1 MAEFIGQYVARFSF
15 VDLAEGDP
23 EDFEFI
29 RTLLSSCENTLSE
42 VITGTD
48 DRPVDP
54 KVMGRIVSL
63 YLMICFAKHYFYGE
77 GNEKGDIFK
86 STVEALKDLT
96 LTKLKAFFT
105 DLLKTGGEYLGKV
118 AEYAGEYLGKT
129 LKYVGLENGNL
140 IAKNVFELQMRMA
153 YAKDGTVR
161 NAAYE
166 ATKALQKSMKDQ
178 YLNGIG
184 KEIAEFTEG
193 TLKWT
198 AEYAVAGILNYLAKG
213 TKKENECLGITTPE
227 VLVEWTSDRSEEL
240 LKLLSEVLREK
251 FEINIMKYYKAAGA
265 AMDISVKLNGEFLI
279 MSFYGYTVEINIIEN
294 AEALMGIAYEACF
307 GWMEDLWKSMQSNDP
322 SWDPRDDLSDDT
334 TMVERMTEKVRNL
347 GSSAD
352 ITYKDASNK

>member
-1 MAEFIGQYVARFSF
+1 M
-15 VDLAEGDP
+15 
-23 EDFEFI
+23 
-29 RTLLSSCENTLSE
+29 
-42 VITGTD
+42 ITGTG

-63 YLMICFAKHYFYGE
+63 YLMISFAKHYFYGT

-86 STVEALKDLT
+86 STVEALKDLSLTT
-96 LTKLKAFFT
+96 LKSFFT
-105 DLLKTGGEYLGKV
+105 TLLKYGGKQLGKL
-118 AEYAGEYLGKT
+118 AEFAGQYLGKT
-129 LKYVGLENGNL
+129 LKYVGLKNADL

-153 YAKDGTVR
+153 YAKDGTVS
-161 NAAYE
+161 NAAYD
-166 ATKALQKSMKDQ
+166 AAKALKEGMKGQ
-178 YLNGIG
+178 YLDGIG
-184 KEIAEFTEG
+184 KGISEYTEG

-227 VLVEWTSDRSEEL
+227 VLVEWTADRSEEL
-240 LKLLSEVLREK
+240 LKLLSEVLREI
-251 FEINIMKYYKAAGA
+251 FGLNIMKYYKAAGA

-294 AEALMGIAYEACF
+294 AEALIGIAYEACF

-322 SWDPRDDLSDDT
+322 NWDPRDDLSDDT

-352 ITYKDASNK
+352 ITYKETSNK